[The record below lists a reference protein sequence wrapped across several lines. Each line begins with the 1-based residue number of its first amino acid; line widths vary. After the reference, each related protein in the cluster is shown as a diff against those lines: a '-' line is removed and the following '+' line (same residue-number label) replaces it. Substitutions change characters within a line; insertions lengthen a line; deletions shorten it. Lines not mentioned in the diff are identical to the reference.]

1 MASLMYTSRSEGLNE
16 QSLTVTASHFFMVHD
31 PTCDIPFLDKHR
43 QTGELR
49 DSFLV
54 HFHILISLIEIFFF
68 LVPPSEVNWPFKSP
82 STCALLWR
90 LSFPSPSRMCFGE
103 RPQAEFWELGLHTG
117 RESCLIDSP
126 VQILCHMA
134 LSGAPQAYWSVSLC
148 NFSSYT
154 KENIF

>member
-54 HFHILISLIEIFFF
+54 HFHILISLIEIFFSWCHQ
-68 LVPPSEVNWPFKSP
+68 VRSTGPSSLPVRVLSCGGCP
-82 STCALLWR
+82 SHLQAECALERDHR
-90 LSFPSPSRMCFGE
+90 LNFG
-103 RPQAEFWELGLHTG
+103 
-117 RESCLIDSP
+117 S
-126 VQILCHMA
+126 
-134 LSGAPQAYWSVSLC
+134 
-148 NFSSYT
+148 
-154 KENIF
+154 